1 LVIGEAG
8 HEDSICMSIRM
19 FCGEDKI
26 TLDTKIIPAIESV
39 GFRRSSENIKYL
51 YLKEKINFSNEMD
64 LVTLKEE
71 DTFERMMTNIQR
83 EVIEIVKNLLK
94 EKEIIAYRSR
104 A

>member
-1 LVIGEAG
+1 
-8 HEDSICMSIRM
+8 M